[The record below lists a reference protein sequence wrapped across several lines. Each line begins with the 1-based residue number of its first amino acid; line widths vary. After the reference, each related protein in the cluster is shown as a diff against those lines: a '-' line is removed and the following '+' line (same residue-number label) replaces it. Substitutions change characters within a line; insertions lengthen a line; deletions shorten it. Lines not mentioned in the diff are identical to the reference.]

1 MSRGMTGTASS
12 FVAATRSNLPQER
25 KNPGDDLFSR
35 KAALSVSS
43 ALEGLT
49 SVFGMGTG
57 VAPPLGS
64 PGFVASGWSRQRLA
78 RVTGPAGAG
87 MDLRISR
94 VVIERDTI
102 ASHRPLVSCWKVVKP
117 STVRTAQLHPS
128 PDFHMRPI

>member
-1 MSRGMTGTASS
+1 MPVSDRGGDGSTPGGGAGRASGSTAVIGQRILSHDHGSAPAGGMPRAPTAS
-12 FVAATRSNLPQER
+12 RDGQER

-64 PGFVASGWSRQRLA
+64 PGFVASGWSRQR
-78 RVTGPAGAG
+78 
-87 MDLRISR
+87 
-94 VVIERDTI
+94 
-102 ASHRPLVSCWKVVKP
+102 
-117 STVRTAQLHPS
+117 
-128 PDFHMRPI
+128 